1 MAAIRQD
8 AWTSDEDELLA
19 ELVLSYIKA
28 GSTQLKA
35 FEEAGVQLKR
45 TPAACGFRWNSF
57 VRKQFREGIEIA
69 KRERKN
75 LHSIYQHSQKNHIIS
90 DNDMVKDVLGNEEV
104 SNFFQKLDR
113 TVITLAKTKMENQR
127 LQNEI
132 ENLNNIVRENAKK
145 MEAFDY
151 LQSEYQ
157 TLLDILNHAR
167 ERTTSKTVKK

>member
-8 AWTSDEDELLA
+8 AWTSEEDELLA

-35 FEEAGVQLKR
+35 FEEAGAKLKR

-57 VRKQFREGIEIA
+57 VRKQFQQGIELA
-69 KRERKN
+69 KKERKN
-75 LHSIYQHSQKNHIIS
+75 LHSIYQPSQNNKDIS
-90 DNDMVKDVLGNEEV
+90 DNDIGKDVLRNDDIT
-104 SNFFQKLDR
+104 NFFRKLDM
-113 TVITLAKTKMENQR
+113 TVLALAKTELENQR

-132 ENLNNIVRENAKK
+132 GKLNSVIREKEK
-145 MEAFDY
+145 DMEAFDY

-157 TLLDILNHAR
+157 TLLDILNQAR
-167 ERTTSKTVKK
+167 EKTTSKTAKK